1 MTMAEMI
8 LEIGWSYCHRTH
20 DILFIRAQREALK
33 TAKAKKPTFTTVS
46 TDAGE
51 KE

>member
-20 DILFIRAQREALK
+20 DILFIRAQREA
-33 TAKAKKPTFTTVS
+33 ARAKKPTFTTVS
-46 TDAGE
+46 TDNSGE
-51 KE
+51 KQ